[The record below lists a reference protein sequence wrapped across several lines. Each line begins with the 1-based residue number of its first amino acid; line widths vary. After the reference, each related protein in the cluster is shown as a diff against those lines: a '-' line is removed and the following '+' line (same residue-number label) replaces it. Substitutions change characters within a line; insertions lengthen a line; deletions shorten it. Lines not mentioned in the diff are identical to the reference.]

1 MMKKKILLTAF
12 CGTAAE
18 SLLRGIESDSQYQ
31 VLHLPND
38 KVKDSELLI
47 EALQQEHF
55 DYVISLGQRP
65 NIKDKVHIET
75 RAKKV
80 GELISTAFNCERLK
94 RCLEQSGLLV
104 KISDN
109 AGTSYCNELYR
120 NGLRYILEKK
130 PDTQM
135 VFLHVPFEKNILD
148 VDGFR
153 KKLFIGLEEL
163 LKND

>member
-1 MMKKKILLTAF
+1 MSKKRILFTVF
-12 CGTAAE
+12 CGTSAE
-18 SLLRGIESDSQYQ
+18 VLVAEQKLKHQYN

-38 KVKDSELLI
+38 KVRDSELLI
-47 EALQQEHF
+47 EALQQERY

-75 RAKKV
+75 RAKKD

-135 VFLHVPFEKNILD
+135 VFLVRL
-148 VDGFR
+148 
-153 KKLFIGLEEL
+153 
-163 LKND
+163 